1 MGEAKVRALGAA
13 LKGKWL
19 SGLITDERTAERL
32 LG

>member
-1 MGEAKVRALGAA
+1 MGEARSARIGAA

>member
-1 MGEAKVRALGAA
+1 MGDHKIRALGAA

-19 SGLITDERTAERL
+19 SGLITNERTAERL